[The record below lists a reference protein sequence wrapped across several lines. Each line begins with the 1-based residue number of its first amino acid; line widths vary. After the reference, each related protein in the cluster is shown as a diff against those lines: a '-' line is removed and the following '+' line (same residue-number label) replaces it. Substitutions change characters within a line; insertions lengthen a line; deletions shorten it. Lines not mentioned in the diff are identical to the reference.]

1 MKKIITLVLF
11 LCISAISFSQDSK
24 SIQFPDDYF
33 GEYQGTLNITSKRGI
48 QKIPM
53 EFHLSK
59 TDSIGKYN
67 YILVYG
73 EGEKKQVR
81 NYFLLEKDAE
91 KGNYMIDE
99 DNGIFINAKV
109 VENKLFCLFEV
120 EQSLLTTFIT
130 FEKDH
135 LLFEIVYS
143 NTEKKELS
151 GGQNDSI
158 PKVTSYPPLVI
169 QKAKL
174 IKQ

>member
-1 MKKIITLVLF
+1 MKNIITFVLF
-11 LCISAISFSQDSK
+11 LCISLISLAQDSK
-24 SIQFPDDYF
+24 SIQFPEDYF
-33 GEYQGTLNITSKRGI
+33 GKYQGTLNITSKRGI

-59 TDSIGKYN
+59 TDSIEHTACLRP
-67 YILVYG
+67 IG

-81 NYFLLEKDAE
+81 NYFLVEKDAE
-91 KGNYMIDE
+91 NGNFMIDE

-174 IKQ
+174 LKL